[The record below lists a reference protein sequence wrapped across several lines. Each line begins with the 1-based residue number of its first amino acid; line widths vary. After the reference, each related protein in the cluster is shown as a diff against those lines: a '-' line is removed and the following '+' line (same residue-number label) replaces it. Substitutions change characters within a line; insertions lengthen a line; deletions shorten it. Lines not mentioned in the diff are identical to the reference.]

1 MADLKNVMVP
11 GAPQIAIEHVGAG
24 PFAIFLHGIGG
35 NRTNWRDQLP
45 EFARDFHAAAWD
57 ARGYGDSDDYEG
69 PLDFG
74 DFAHDLLRVLDHFG
88 AMRAHLVGLSM
99 GGMIALDFATRYG
112 DRVATLTLCDSL
124 PGFTHLTENQRSEF
138 IRLREEPLLAGGEPR
153 DMAPAVARSLLGKN
167 PRRGS
172 YERLVE
178 SMSVLHK
185 HSYLKTIAGT
195 VNYRRKLELETI
207 AVPTHVVVGDQ
218 DTLTPPAMSRELAR
232 RIHGARLTIIEDAGH
247 LSNIE
252 QPEAFNRA
260 VLDFLIEH
268 RNR

>member
-1 MADLKNVMVP
+1 MVLVP
-11 GAPQIAIEHVGAG
+11 GTPRIAVEGVGTG
-24 PFAIFLHGIGG
+24 PLVVFMHGIGG

-45 EFARDFHAAAWD
+45 VFGRDFHAVAWD
-57 ARGYGDSDDYEG
+57 ARGYGDSDDYDG

-74 DFAHDLLRVLDHFG
+74 HFGDDLGRVLDHLD
-88 AMRAHLVGLSM
+88 APRAHLVGLSM

-112 DRVATLTLCDSL
+112 DRVSTLTLCDSL
-124 PGFTHLTENQRSEF
+124 PGFTHLSEEQRAEF
-138 IRLREEPLLAGGEPR
+138 IRLRQEPLLAGKETS

-167 PRRGS
+167 PRAGS

-178 SMSVLHK
+178 SMSALHK
-185 HSYLKTIAGT
+185 HSYLKTISGS
-195 VNYRRKLELETI
+195 VNHRRTFDLENI
-207 AVPTHVVVGDQ
+207 AVPTHVVVGDE

-232 RIHGARLTIIEDAGH
+232 RIPGTRLTIIEGAGH

-260 VLDFLIEH
+260 VLGFLIAH
-268 RNR
+268 RER